1 MSIEELSDKYLELVK
16 ELTSFIPKGLS
27 AAVYTQLTDIE
38 GEINGYLTYD
48 RNILKMDKEKIV
60 DVHRTLFV

>member
-1 MSIEELSDKYLELVK
+1 MVDA
-16 ELTSFIPKGLS
+16 GLC

-48 RNILKMDKEKIV
+48 RKSMKMDIHILYKL
-60 DVHRTLFV
+60 HHGLQNR